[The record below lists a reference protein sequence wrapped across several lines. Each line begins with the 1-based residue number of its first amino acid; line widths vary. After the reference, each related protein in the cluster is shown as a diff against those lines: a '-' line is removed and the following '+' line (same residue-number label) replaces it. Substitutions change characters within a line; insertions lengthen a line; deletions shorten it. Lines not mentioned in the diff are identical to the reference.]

1 MRIKEDFVVKRI
13 CDTVVVVPINRRLIE
28 GYEPI
33 VLNEDGGLIV
43 ESVWKGNDFEKTL
56 DIISNK
62 YPQDDI
68 AELKEVLTFFIDDAK
83 EQGYME

>member
-1 MRIKEDFVVKRI
+1 MRIKDDFVVKRI
-13 CDTVVVVPINRRLIE
+13 CDTVVVVPINKRLVE

-43 ESVWKGNDFEKTL
+43 ESVWNGKDFEETL
-56 DIISNK
+56 GIIADK

-68 AELKEVLTFFIDDAK
+68 TELKEVLNYFIDGAK